1 MTDEEMYKQYESMV
15 ESVVIEDFE
24 KYESKIL
31 AQSTF
36 SSVQQLRLLTRL
48 RERLRP
54 VQIPSIAN
62 QRKNRM
68 KMTIRIFYT
77 NTAREDER

>member
-1 MTDEEMYKQYESMV
+1 VTDEEMYKQYESMV
-15 ESVVIEDFE
+15 EAVVLEDFD

-54 VQIPSIAN
+54 VQIPEHCKSKEESYEN
-62 QRKNRM
+62 DHSYFLHQHGKGG
-68 KMTIRIFYT
+68 
-77 NTAREDER
+77 

>member
-1 MTDEEMYKQYESMV
+1 MTDEEMYKQYEELV
-15 ESVVIEDFE
+15 ESVVEEDFD

-31 AQSTF
+31 AQSAF

-54 VQIPSIAN
+54 VEIPEHIKPQEEEEINDHSYFLR
-62 QRKNRM
+62 QHGKGG
-68 KMTIRIFYT
+68 
-77 NTAREDER
+77 

>member
-15 ESVVIEDFE
+15 EAVVLEDFD

-54 VQIPSIAN
+54 VEIPDHCKTQEES
-62 QRKNRM
+62 
-68 KMTIRIFYT
+68 YT
-77 NTAREDER
+77 NDHSYFLRQHGKGG

>member
-1 MTDEEMYKQYESMV
+1 MNEEEMYKQYEELV
-15 ESVVIEDFE
+15 ESVVEEDFD

-31 AQSTF
+31 AQSAF

-54 VQIPSIAN
+54 VEIPDHCKSEEES
-62 QRKNRM
+62 
-68 KMTIRIFYT
+68 YT
-77 NTAREDER
+77 NDHSYFLRQHGKGG

>member
-15 ESVVIEDFE
+15 EAVVLEDFE

-31 AQSTF
+31 AQSTL

-54 VQIPSIAN
+54 VIIPEHCKPKEES
-62 QRKNRM
+62 
-68 KMTIRIFYT
+68 YT
-77 NTAREDER
+77 NDHSYFLHQHGKGG

>member
-1 MTDEEMYKQYESMV
+1 VTDEEMYKQYESMV
-15 ESVVIEDFE
+15 EAVVLEDFD

-54 VQIPSIAN
+54 VEIPDHCKTQEES
-62 QRKNRM
+62 
-68 KMTIRIFYT
+68 YT
-77 NTAREDER
+77 NDHSYFLRQHGKGG

>member
-1 MTDEEMYKQYESMV
+1 VTDEEMYKQYESMV
-15 ESVVIEDFE
+15 EAVVLEDFD

-54 VQIPSIAN
+54 VQIPEHCKS
-62 QRKNRM
+62 KEES
-68 KMTIRIFYT
+68 YT
-77 NTAREDER
+77 NDHSYFLRQHGRGG

>member
-15 ESVVIEDFE
+15 EAVVLEDFE

-31 AQSTF
+31 AQSTL
-36 SSVQQLRLLTRL
+36 SSVQQLRLLSRL

-54 VQIPSIAN
+54 IKVPEHIKPHQEEEIN
-62 QRKNRM
+62 DHTYFLHQHGKGG
-68 KMTIRIFYT
+68 
-77 NTAREDER
+77 

>member
-1 MTDEEMYKQYESMV
+1 MTDEEMYKQYEELV
-15 ESVVIEDFE
+15 ESVVEEDFN

-31 AQSTF
+31 AQSAF

-54 VQIPSIAN
+54 VAIPAHVKRPEEPEINDHSYFLR
-62 QRKNRM
+62 QHGKGG
-68 KMTIRIFYT
+68 
-77 NTAREDER
+77 